1 MGNKK
6 LWCVAIRPEYDS
18 PFKQS
23 PSASKELAEQA
34 VARYRKLHHRM
45 FHSEVIA
52 NAYDEFYQVQQ
63 WHGTR
68 KEHMN
73 KMFYT
78 QDWFNQPMYQ
88 IFDMTNAESLFKRD
102 DLVICYRQG
111 FAPIT
116 TKDINE
122 AKAFYEGSD

>member
-1 MGNKK
+1 MSNKK

-23 PSASKELAEQA
+23 PAASKELAEQA
-34 VARYRKLHHRM
+34 VARYRKMNHHM
-45 FHSEVIA
+45 FYCEEIA
-52 NAYDEFYQVQQ
+52 NSYDEYYQVQQ